1 MVAAESSIED
11 DRDRNMVVAKTIR
24 TPTAIVTSIM
34 KRCVSLPL
42 FTRDFAWCAVGVIFI
57 GWSPVAGMVHP
68 N

>member
-34 KRCVSLPL
+34 KHSVSLPL

-57 GWSPVAGMVHP
+57 GWSPVAGMAHP